1 MIERFYDPISG
12 TVEYEGRDIRE
23 FNVQW
28 YRDQLGFV
36 GQEPTLF
43 NTTIAENIRY
53 GCPGATSAQ
62 IEEAARQA
70 NAHDFIT
77 SFPNG
82 YATEVGENATQVS
95 GGQKQRIAIAR
106 ALIKK
111 PKVLLL
117 GTFVLV
123 NFLYAFLRDW
133 TCIVC

>member
-12 TVEYEGRDIRE
+12 SVEYEGTDIRE

-53 GCPGATSAQ
+53 GCPDASMAQ
-62 IEEAARQA
+62 IEEAAMQA

-77 SFPNG
+77 AFPNG
-82 YATEVGENATQVS
+82 YNTEVGENATQVS

-117 GTFVLV
+117 GKIS
-123 NFLYAFLRDW
+123 FL
-133 TCIVC
+133 